1 MTQERPRNG
10 NRRLI
15 EKTITVPGN
24 LRQACEEFNSRRYFE
39 CHETLEEI
47 WQEEDGELREF
58 YKGLIQLAAA
68 FVHISRGN
76 STGADRLL
84 RTSLGYLTRY
94 RESGALGF
102 DVDALMTAA
111 ERSHDR
117 VRGLGAGRI
126 GEFDLNDA
134 PAWGFD
140 ASLLAADAQR
150 WGAWGFGPDGAAL
163 EMTITVVE

>member
-1 MTQERPRNG
+1 VTQERPRAK

-24 LRQACEEFNSRRYFE
+24 LRQACEQFNSRHYFD

-47 WQEEDGELREF
+47 WHEEDGELREF

-68 FVHISRGN
+68 FVHVSRGN
-76 STGADRLL
+76 AAGADRLL
-84 RTSLGYLTRY
+84 RTSMGYLIQY

-102 DVDALMTAA
+102 DVDALAKA
-111 ERSHDR
+111 GERCHDR
-117 VRGLGAGRI
+117 IRALGTGGIAQ
-126 GEFDLNDA
+126 FHLQDA
-134 PAWGFD
+134 PTWGFD
-140 ASLLAADAQR
+140 AALLAADARR